1 VRAAVRLLA
10 VALGLLGLP
19 GAAHAALDAAIGG
32 AFAASA
38 EGPVQRAVRVA
49 WADRADA
56 ARYVEPAP
64 PHRPTPLARETVA
77 LLTQAATWGLSADD
91 YRASALAAVL
101 DAPRDEAGAAAFE
114 VALAFGF
121 GRFLADL
128 GFGRIDPVSLG
139 HDLPQQRRRAVLPEV
154 LRSALS
160 ADTAGAAVTAVE
172 PRLRLHRSLLQV
184 LAEQRRLAA
193 LPPPPPLPAAGTRAA
208 SVTPGDAWPGV
219 DALADRLLR
228 QGDLDPQA
236 VRPATGRYEGAL
248 VAAVQAFQSR
258 HGLDADGVIG
268 AQTRAALE
276 VPAARRVRQ
285 VEVSLER
292 LRWIGD
298 TPPAPFVAVNIPEF
312 RLWAVRGD
320 GSPPLSMGVV
330 VGRTVTGTPVFVD
343 AIEAVELN
351 PYWNVPPSIASG
363 ELYPKLARDPGYLA
377 SQQMELLG
385 GAGLSGEPLRRAL
398 AGGSA
403 RIRQRPGTLNAL
415 GKLKFVMPN
424 AHNVYLHDTP
434 ARALFDRGR
443 RDFSHGCVRLQHPFD
458 LAEFVL
464 ADSLGWSAEQL
475 AESAAPGERRVLRLR
490 TPIPVLVMYST
501 VNVSTDGRARFFP
514 DIYRLDARL
523 EAALDAR

>member
-1 VRAAVRLLA
+1 MLR
-10 VALGLLGLP
+10 
-19 GAAHAALDAAIGG
+19 
-32 AFAASA
+32 
-38 EGPVQRAVRVA
+38 
-49 WADRADA
+49 
-56 ARYVEPAP
+56 
-64 PHRPTPLARETVA
+64 
-77 LLTQAATWGLSADD
+77 
-91 YRASALAAVL
+91 SALAADSAAAAVAAV
-101 DAPRDEAGAAAFE
+101 APR
-114 VALAFGF
+114 
-121 GRFLADL
+121 
-128 GFGRIDPVSLG
+128 
-139 HDLPQQRRRAVLPEV
+139 LP
-154 LRSALS
+154 
-160 ADTAGAAVTAVE
+160 
-172 PRLRLHRSLLQV
+172 LHRSLLTV
-184 LAEQRRLAA
+184 LAERRRLAA
-193 LPPPPPLPAAGTRAA
+193 LPPPPPLPPSGSRPAP
-208 SVTPGDAWPGV
+208 VTPGDTWPGV
-219 DALADRLLR
+219 DALAERLLR
-228 QGDLDPQA
+228 EGDLHPDA

-298 TPPAPFVAVNIPEF
+298 TPPAPFVAINIPEF

-343 AIEAVELN
+343 AIDAVELN
-351 PYWNVPPSIASG
+351 PYWNVPPSIASR

-398 AGGSA
+398 AAGSA
-403 RIRQRPGTLNAL
+403 RIRQRPGALNAL
-415 GKLKFVMPN
+415 GKVKFVMPN

-434 ARALFDRGR
+434 ARALFERGR

-458 LAEFVL
+458 LAEFAL
-464 ADSLGWSAEQL
+464 GDSLGGSDEQL
-475 AESAAPGERRVLRLR
+475 AGAAALGERRVLRLR
-490 TPIPVLVMYST
+490 APIPVLVMYST
-501 VNVSTDGRARFFP
+501 VNVSPDGRARFLP
-514 DIYRLDARL
+514 DIYGLDARL